1 MRAFVLTVGFLLAAV
16 SPAAASSARVWVTT
30 PDGAEKMHDRG
41 TVDFHPGRS
50 SALTVSVDPSR
61 RYQSM
66 DGFGASITDSSARV
80 LYRLSKPQR
89 KAAMRSLFAD
99 DKLSF
104 LRQPMGASDF
114 VEGPHYTYDDVPA
127 GKTDYRLRHFSIAHD
142 RKQILPLLRRA
153 LALNPK
159 LKVMGTPWSP
169 PAWMK
174 TNQSLVGGR
183 LIDSPRIYDAYARY
197 FVRFVR
203 AYKRAGVP
211 IYALT
216 LQNEPQNRN
225 PNAYP
230 GMDMPVRQE
239 AKLIEALGPKLRRA
253 HLRTKLLGYDHNWE
267 EHPNDVANTP
277 PGEDPETEYP
287 TALLNSR
294 AGRWLAG
301 TAFHCYAGDVARQTE
316 LQHRLP
322 GKGVW
327 FPECSGSHGPSDP
340 PAQVFSDTL
349 KWHTRNVVLGVTRN
363 WGKTVVNWNLALD
376 PSGGPHRG
384 GCDTC
389 SGVVTVGPGQTV
401 TENAEYHTLGHL
413 ARFVAPG
420 AQRIASTSFGTTG
433 WNGQIMDAA
442 FRNPNGSTALVVH
455 NENDDPRLFAVA
467 QGGRWFE
474 APRPGGALAT
484 FTWAPSPELDDGFSL
499 LDAGAMSAT
508 GSPPSDGGN
517 AVDDDAATRWTT
529 GAAQAPGQSL
539 EVGLGSL
546 QAVRRV
552 VLDTGANTGDF
563 PRGYTLSLSADG
575 RKWGKPV
582 AAGAGTGQR
591 TTIDFP
597 ATRARFA
604 RIALTAAAPQWWSVA
619 DLRVYR

>member
-1 MRAFVLTVGFLLAAV
+1 
-16 SPAAASSARVWVTT
+16 VWVTT

-41 TVDFHPGRS
+41 TVDFHPGGS

-89 KAAMRSLFAD
+89 EAAMRSLFAD

-142 RKQILPLLRRA
+142 RKEILPLLRRA

-197 FVRFVR
+197 FVKFVR

-216 LQNEPQNRN
+216 LQNEPQNRK

-239 AKLIEALGPKLRRA
+239 AKLIEALGPKLQRA
-253 HLRTKLLGYDHNWE
+253 GLRTKLLGYDHNWE

-287 TALLNSR
+287 TDLLKSR

-301 TAFHCYAGDVARQTE
+301 TAFHCYAGDVKRQTE
-316 LQHRLP
+316 LQHRFP
-322 GKGVW
+322 QKGVW
-327 FPECSGSHGPSDP
+327 FTECSGSHGPTDP

-376 PSGGPHRG
+376 PNGGPHNG

-389 SGVVTVGPGQTV
+389 TGVLTVGPGDTFSQS
-401 TENAEYHTLGHL
+401 AEYFTLGHL

-420 AQRIASTSFGTTG
+420 AERIASTSFGTTG
-433 WNGQIMDAA
+433 WNGQIMDVA
-442 FRNPNGSTALVVH
+442 FRNRDGSTALVVH
-455 NENDDPRLFAVA
+455 NENDDPRTFAVA
-467 QGGRWFE
+467 QGGSSFDYTL
-474 APRPGGALAT
+474 PGGALAT
-484 FTWAPSPELDDGFSL
+484 FVWKAPLDDGYRL
-499 LDAGAMSAT
+499 LD
-508 GSPPSDGGN
+508 PPSGPTE
-517 AVDDDAATRWTT
+517 AVDDDATT
-529 GAAQAPGQSL
+529 AWSGSDL
-539 EVGLGSL
+539 NLDLGRT
-546 QAVRRV
+546 QRVRRV
-552 VLDTGANTGDF
+552 VVDAGTAAPPGPA
-563 PRGYTLSLSADG
+563 TLTIGGKTWTADG
-575 RKWGKPV
+575 G
-582 AAGAGTGQR
+582 GQL
-591 TTIDFP
+591 TTFDIP
-597 ATRARFA
+597 ATQARYLRVAFA
-604 RIALTAAAPQWWSVA
+604 TPATVA
-619 DLRVYR
+619 DVRIYR

>member
-1 MRAFVLTVGFLLAAV
+1 MRAIVLAVGFLLAAV

-41 TVDFHPGRS
+41 TVDFHPGGS

-61 RYQSM
+61 SYQSM

-89 KAAMRSLFAD
+89 DAAMRSLFAD

-127 GKTDYRLRHFSIAHD
+127 GETDYRLRHFSIAHD
-142 RKQILPLLRRA
+142 RKEILPLLRRA

-197 FVRFVR
+197 FVKFVR

-216 LQNEPQNRN
+216 LQNEPQNRK

-239 AKLIEALGPKLRRA
+239 AKLIEALGPKLQRA
-253 HLRTKLLGYDHNWE
+253 GLRTKLLGYDHNWE

-287 TALLNSR
+287 TDLLKSR

-301 TAFHCYAGDVARQTE
+301 TAFHCYAGDVKRQTE
-316 LQHRLP
+316 LQHRFP
-322 GKGVW
+322 HKGVW
-327 FPECSGSHGPSDP
+327 FTECSGSHGPTDP

-349 KWHTRNVVLGVTRN
+349 KWHTRNLVLGVTRN

-376 PSGGPHRG
+376 PNGGPHNG

-389 SGVVTVGPGQTV
+389 TGVLTVGPGDTFSQS
-401 TENAEYHTLGHL
+401 AEYFTLGHL

-420 AQRIASTSFGTTG
+420 AERIASTSFGTTG
-433 WNGQIMDAA
+433 WNGQIMDVA
-442 FRNPNGSTALVVH
+442 FRNRDGSTALVVH
-455 NENDDPRLFAVA
+455 NENDDPRTFAVA
-467 QGGRWFE
+467 QGGSSFDYTL
-474 APRPGGALAT
+474 PGGALAT
-484 FTWAPSPELDDGFSL
+484 FVWKAPLDDGYRL
-499 LDAGAMSAT
+499 LD
-508 GSPPSDGGN
+508 PPSGPTE
-517 AVDDDAATRWTT
+517 AVDDDATT
-529 GAAQAPGQSL
+529 TWSGSDL
-539 EVGLGSL
+539 NLDLGRT
-546 QAVRRV
+546 QRVRRV
-552 VLDTGANTGDF
+552 VVDAGTAAPPGPA
-563 PRGYTLSLSADG
+563 TLTIGGKTWTADG
-575 RKWGKPV
+575 G
-582 AAGAGTGQR
+582 GQL
-591 TTIDFP
+591 TTFDIP
-597 ATRARFA
+597 ATQARYLRVAFA
-604 RIALTAAAPQWWSVA
+604 TPATVA
-619 DLRVYR
+619 DVRIYR

>member
-1 MRAFVLTVGFLLAAV
+1 MRAIVLAVGFLLAAV

-41 TVDFHPGRS
+41 TVDFHPGGS

-89 KAAMRSLFAD
+89 EAAMRSLFAD

-127 GKTDYRLRHFSIAHD
+127 GQTDYRLRHFTIAHD
-142 RKQILPLLRRA
+142 RKEILPLLRRA

-174 TNQSLVGGR
+174 TNRSLVGGR

-197 FVRFVR
+197 FVKFVR

-239 AKLIEALGPKLRRA
+239 AKLIEALGPKLKRA
-253 HLRTKLLGYDHNWE
+253 GLRTKLLGYDHNWE

-287 TALLNSR
+287 TELLDSR

-301 TAFHCYAGDVARQTE
+301 TAFHCYAGDVKRQTE
-316 LQHRLP
+316 LQHRFP
-322 GKGVW
+322 RKGVW
-327 FPECSGSHGPSDP
+327 FTECSGSHGPTDP

-349 KWHTRNVVLGVTRN
+349 KWHTRNLVLGVTRN

-376 PSGGPHRG
+376 PNGGPHNG

-389 SGVVTVGPGQTV
+389 TGVLTVGPGDTFSQ
-401 TENAEYHTLGHL
+401 NAEYFTLGHL

-420 AQRIASTSFGTTG
+420 AERIASTSFGTTG
-433 WNGQIMDAA
+433 WNGQIMDVA
-442 FRNPNGSTALVVH
+442 FRNRDGSTALVVH
-455 NENDDPRLFAVA
+455 NENDDPRTFAVA
-467 QGGRWFE
+467 QGGSSFDYTL
-474 APRPGGALAT
+474 PGGALAT
-484 FTWAPSPELDDGFSL
+484 FVWKAPLDDGYRL
-499 LDAGAMSAT
+499 LD
-508 GSPPSDGGN
+508 PPRGPDE
-517 AVDDDAATRWTT
+517 AVDDDATT
-529 GAAQAPGQSL
+529 TWSGSDL
-539 EVGLGSL
+539 NLDLGRT
-546 QAVRRV
+546 QRVRRV
-552 VLDTGANTGDF
+552 VVD
-563 PRGYTLSLSADG
+563 
-575 RKWGKPV
+575 
-582 AAGAGTGQR
+582 AG
-591 TTIDFP
+591 
-597 ATRARFA
+597 
-604 RIALTAAAPQWWSVA
+604 TAAAPGPATLTIGGETWTAKGDGQLTTFDIPATQARYLRVAFSTPATVA
-619 DLRVYR
+619 DVRIYR

>member
-1 MRAFVLTVGFLLAAV
+1 MRAIVLAVGFLLAAV

-41 TVDFHPGRS
+41 TVDFHPGGS

-89 KAAMRSLFAD
+89 EAAMRSLFAD

-127 GKTDYRLRHFSIAHD
+127 GKTDYRLRHFSIGHD

-197 FVRFVR
+197 FVKFVR

-216 LQNEPQNRN
+216 LQNEPQNRK
-225 PNAYP
+225 PDAYP

-239 AKLIEALGPKLRRA
+239 AKLIEALGPKLQRA
-253 HLRTKLLGYDHNWE
+253 GLRTKLLGYDHNWE
-267 EHPNDVANTP
+267 EHPNDIANTP
-277 PGEDPETEYP
+277 PGEDPEVEYP
-287 TALLNSR
+287 TDLLNSR

-301 TAFHCYAGDVARQTE
+301 TAFHCYAGDVKRQTE
-316 LQHRLP
+316 LQHRFP
-322 GKGVW
+322 QKGVW
-327 FPECSGSHGPSDP
+327 FTECSGSHGPTDP

-349 KWHTRNVVLGVTRN
+349 KWHARNVVLGVTRN

-376 PSGGPHRG
+376 PDGGPHNG
-384 GCDTC
+384 GCGTC
-389 SGVVTVGPGQTV
+389 TGVLTVGPGDTFS
-401 TENAEYHTLGHL
+401 ESAEYFTLGHL

-420 AQRIASTSFGTTG
+420 AERIASTSFGTTG
-433 WNGQIMDAA
+433 WNGQIMDVA
-442 FRNPNGSTALVVH
+442 FRNRGGSTALVVH
-455 NENDDPRLFAVA
+455 NENDDPRTFAVA
-467 QGGRWFE
+467 QGGSSFDYTL
-474 APRPGGALAT
+474 PGGALAT
-484 FTWAPSPELDDGFSL
+484 FVWKAPLDDGYRL
-499 LDAGAMSAT
+499 LD
-508 GSPPSDGGN
+508 PPRGPTE
-517 AVDDDAATRWTT
+517 AVDDDATT
-529 GAAQAPGQSL
+529 TWSGSDL
-539 EVGLGSL
+539 NLDLGRT
-546 QAVRRV
+546 QRVRRV
-552 VLDTGANTGDF
+552 VVD
-563 PRGYTLSLSADG
+563 
-575 RKWGKPV
+575 
-582 AAGAGTGQR
+582 AG
-591 TTIDFP
+591 
-597 ATRARFA
+597 
-604 RIALTAAAPQWWSVA
+604 TAAAPGPATLTIGGKTWTAKGDGQLTTFDIPATQARYLRVAFSTSATVA
-619 DLRVYR
+619 DVRIYR

>member
-1 MRAFVLTVGFLLAAV
+1 MRAIVLAVGFLLAVV

-41 TVDFHPGRS
+41 TVDFHPGGS

-80 LYRLSKPQR
+80 LYRLSRAQR
-89 KAAMRSLFAD
+89 AAAMRSLFAG

-197 FVRFVR
+197 FVKFVK

-216 LQNEPQNRN
+216 LQNEPQNRK

-239 AKLIEALGPKLRRA
+239 ARLIEALGPKLQRA
-253 HLRTKLLGYDHNWE
+253 GLRTKLLGYDHNWE
-267 EHPNDVANTP
+267 EHPNDVAQTP

-287 TALLNSR
+287 TDLLESR

-301 TAFHCYAGDVARQTE
+301 TAFHCYAGDVTRQTE
-316 LQHRLP
+316 LQHRFP
-322 GKGVW
+322 QKGVW
-327 FPECSGSHGPSDP
+327 FTECSGSHGPTDP

-349 KWHTRNVVLGVTRN
+349 KWHTRNLVLGVTRN

-376 PSGGPHRG
+376 PNGGPHNG

-389 SGVVTVGPGQTV
+389 TGVLTVGPGDTFSQS
-401 TENAEYHTLGHL
+401 AEYFTLGHL

-420 AQRIASTSFGTTG
+420 AERIASTSFGTTG
-433 WNGQIMDAA
+433 WNGQIMDVA
-442 FRNPNGSTALVVH
+442 FRNRDGSTALVVH
-455 NENDDPRLFAVA
+455 NENDDPRTFAVA
-467 QGGRWFE
+467 QGGSSFDYTL
-474 APRPGGALAT
+474 PGGALAT
-484 FTWAPSPELDDGFSL
+484 FVWKAPLDDGYRL
-499 LDAGAMSAT
+499 LD
-508 GSPPSDGGN
+508 PPRGPAE
-517 AVDDDAATRWTT
+517 AVDDDATTTWTGST
-529 GAAQAPGQSL
+529 LDLDLGRAQR
-539 EVGLGSL
+539 
-546 QAVRRV
+546 VRRV
-552 VLDTGANTGDF
+552 VVDAGTAAPPGRA
-563 PRGYTLSLSADG
+563 TLSIG
-575 RKWGKPV
+575 GKQYT
-582 AAGAGTGQR
+582 AEGAGQL
-591 TTIDFP
+591 TTFDIP
-597 ATRARFA
+597 ATQARYL
-604 RIALTAAAPQWWSVA
+604 RVALATPATVA
-619 DLRVYR
+619 DVRIYR

>member
-1 MRAFVLTVGFLLAAV
+1 VRAIVLAVGFLLAAV

-41 TVDFHPGRS
+41 TVDFHPGGS

-89 KAAMRSLFAD
+89 EAAMRSLFAD

-142 RKQILPLLRRA
+142 RKEILPLLRRA

-197 FVRFVR
+197 FVKFVR

-216 LQNEPQNRN
+216 LQNEPQNRK

-239 AKLIEALGPKLRRA
+239 AKLIEALGPKLQRA
-253 HLRTKLLGYDHNWE
+253 GLRTKLLGYDHNWE

-287 TALLNSR
+287 TDLLKSR

-301 TAFHCYAGDVARQTE
+301 TAFHCYAGDVKRQTE
-316 LQHRLP
+316 LQHRFP
-322 GKGVW
+322 QKGVW
-327 FPECSGSHGPSDP
+327 FTECSGSHGPTDP

-376 PSGGPHRG
+376 PNGGPHNG

-389 SGVVTVGPGQTV
+389 TGVLTVGPGDTFSQS
-401 TENAEYHTLGHL
+401 AEYFTLGHL

-420 AQRIASTSFGTTG
+420 AERIASTSFGTTG
-433 WNGQIMDAA
+433 WNGQIMDVA
-442 FRNPNGSTALVVH
+442 FRNRDGSTALVVH
-455 NENDDPRLFAVA
+455 NENDDPRTFAVA
-467 QGGRWFE
+467 QGGSSFDYTL
-474 APRPGGALAT
+474 PGGALAT
-484 FTWAPSPELDDGFSL
+484 FVWKAPLDDGYRL
-499 LDAGAMSAT
+499 LD
-508 GSPPSDGGN
+508 PPSGPTE
-517 AVDDDAATRWTT
+517 AVDDDATT
-529 GAAQAPGQSL
+529 AWSGSDL
-539 EVGLGSL
+539 NLDLGRT
-546 QAVRRV
+546 QRVRRV
-552 VLDTGANTGDF
+552 VVDAGTAAPPGPA
-563 PRGYTLSLSADG
+563 TLTIGGKTWTADG
-575 RKWGKPV
+575 G
-582 AAGAGTGQR
+582 GQL
-591 TTIDFP
+591 TTFDIP
-597 ATRARFA
+597 ATQARYLRVAFA
-604 RIALTAAAPQWWSVA
+604 TPATVA
-619 DLRVYR
+619 DVRIYR

>member
-1 MRAFVLTVGFLLAAV
+1 VV

-41 TVDFHPGRS
+41 TVDFHPGGS

-89 KAAMRSLFAD
+89 AAAMRSLFAD

-197 FVRFVR
+197 FVKFVR

-216 LQNEPQNRN
+216 LQNEPQNRK

-239 AKLIEALGPKLRRA
+239 AKLIEALGPKLQRA
-253 HLRTKLLGYDHNWE
+253 GLRTKLLGYDHNWE
-267 EHPNDVANTP
+267 EHPNDVAQTP

-287 TALLNSR
+287 TDLLESR

-301 TAFHCYAGDVARQTE
+301 TAFHCYAGDVKRQTE
-316 LQHRLP
+316 LQHRFP
-322 GKGVW
+322 QKGVW
-327 FPECSGSHGPSDP
+327 FTECSGSHGPADP

-349 KWHTRNVVLGVTRN
+349 KWHTRNLVLGVTRN

-376 PSGGPHRG
+376 PNGGPHNG

-389 SGVVTVGPGQTV
+389 TGVLTVGPGDTFSQ
-401 TENAEYHTLGHL
+401 NAEYFTLGHL

-420 AQRIASTSFGTTG
+420 AERIASTSFGTTG
-433 WNGQIMDAA
+433 WNGQIMDVA
-442 FRNPNGSTALVVH
+442 FRNRDGSTALVVH
-455 NENDDPRLFAVA
+455 NENDDPRTFAVA
-467 QGGRWFE
+467 QGGSSFDYTL
-474 APRPGGALAT
+474 PGGALAT
-484 FTWAPSPELDDGFSL
+484 FVWKAPLDDGYRL
-499 LDAGAMSAT
+499 LD
-508 GSPPSDGGN
+508 PPRGPEE
-517 AVDDDAATRWTT
+517 AVDDDATT
-529 GAAQAPGQSL
+529 TWSGSDL
-539 EVGLGSL
+539 NLDLGRS
-546 QAVRRV
+546 QRVRRV
-552 VLDTGANTGDF
+552 VVDAGTAAPTGPATLTIGDK
-563 PRGYTLSLSADG
+563 TWTADG
-575 RKWGKPV
+575 G
-582 AAGAGTGQR
+582 GQL
-591 TTIDFP
+591 TTFDIP
-597 ATRARFA
+597 ATQARYLRVAFSTPA
-604 RIALTAAAPQWWSVA
+604 TVA
-619 DLRVYR
+619 DVRIYR

>member
-1 MRAFVLTVGFLLAAV
+1 VRAIVLAVGFLLAAV

-41 TVDFHPGRS
+41 TVDFHPGGS

-66 DGFGASITDSSARV
+66 DGFGASMTDSSARV

-89 KAAMRSLFAD
+89 EAAMRSLFAD

-142 RKQILPLLRRA
+142 RKEILPLLRRA

-197 FVRFVR
+197 FVKFVR

-216 LQNEPQNRN
+216 LQNEPQNRK

-239 AKLIEALGPKLRRA
+239 AKLIEALGPKLQRA
-253 HLRTKLLGYDHNWE
+253 GLRTKLLGYDHNWE
-267 EHPNDVANTP
+267 EHPNDVAQTP

-287 TALLNSR
+287 TDLLESR

-301 TAFHCYAGDVARQTE
+301 TAFHCYAGDVKRQTE
-316 LQHRLP
+316 LQHRFP
-322 GKGVW
+322 HKGVW
-327 FPECSGSHGPSDP
+327 FTECSGSHGPTDP

-349 KWHTRNVVLGVTRN
+349 KWHARNVVLGVTRN

-376 PSGGPHRG
+376 PNGGPHNG

-389 SGVVTVGPGQTV
+389 TGVLTVGPGDTFSQS
-401 TENAEYHTLGHL
+401 AEYFTLGHL

-420 AQRIASTSFGTTG
+420 AERIASTSFGTTG
-433 WNGQIMDAA
+433 WNGQIMDVA
-442 FRNPNGSTALVVH
+442 FRNRDGSTALVVH
-455 NENDDPRLFAVA
+455 NENDDPRTFAVA
-467 QGGRWFE
+467 QGGSSFDYTL
-474 APRPGGALAT
+474 PGGALAT
-484 FTWAPSPELDDGFSL
+484 FVWKAPLDDGYRL
-499 LDAGAMSAT
+499 LD
-508 GSPPSDGGN
+508 PPRGPTE
-517 AVDDDAATRWTT
+517 AVDDDATT
-529 GAAQAPGQSL
+529 TWSGSEL
-539 EVGLGSL
+539 NLDLGHT
-546 QAVRRV
+546 QRVRRV
-552 VLDTGANTGDF
+552 VVD
-563 PRGYTLSLSADG
+563 
-575 RKWGKPV
+575 
-582 AAGAGTGQR
+582 AGTAAPPG
-591 TTIDFP
+591 P
-597 ATRARFA
+597 ATLTIGGKTWTAEGSGQLTTFDIPATQARYLRVAFTTPA
-604 RIALTAAAPQWWSVA
+604 TVA
-619 DLRVYR
+619 DVRIYR

>member
-1 MRAFVLTVGFLLAAV
+1 VRAIVLAVGFLLAAV

-41 TVDFHPGRS
+41 TVDFHPGGS

-61 RYQSM
+61 SYQSM

-89 KAAMRSLFAD
+89 EAAMRSLFAD

-142 RKQILPLLRRA
+142 RKEILPLLRRA

-183 LIDSPRIYDAYARY
+183 LIDSPRIYNAYARY
-197 FVRFVR
+197 FVKFVR

-216 LQNEPQNRN
+216 LQNEPQNRK

-239 AKLIEALGPKLRRA
+239 AKLIEALGPKLQRA
-253 HLRTKLLGYDHNWE
+253 GLRTKLLGYDHNWE

-287 TALLNSR
+287 TDLLKSR

-301 TAFHCYAGDVARQTE
+301 TAFHCYAGDVKRQTE
-316 LQHRLP
+316 LQHRFP
-322 GKGVW
+322 QKGVW
-327 FPECSGSHGPSDP
+327 FTECSGSHGPTDP

-376 PSGGPHRG
+376 PNGGPHNG

-389 SGVVTVGPGQTV
+389 TGVLTVGPGDTFSQS
-401 TENAEYHTLGHL
+401 AEYFTLGHL

-420 AQRIASTSFGTTG
+420 AERIASTSFGTTG

-442 FRNPNGSTALVVH
+442 FRNRDGSTALVVH
-455 NENDDPRLFAVA
+455 NENDDPRTFAVA
-467 QGGRWFE
+467 AGGQSFDYTL
-474 APRPGGALAT
+474 PGGALAT
-484 FTWAPSPELDDGFSL
+484 FVWKAPLDDGYRL
-499 LDAGAMSAT
+499 LD
-508 GSPPSDGGN
+508 PPGGPTE
-517 AVDDDAATRWTT
+517 AVDDDATT
-529 GAAQAPGQSL
+529 TWSGSDL
-539 EVGLGSL
+539 NLDLGRT
-546 QAVRRV
+546 QRVRRV
-552 VLDTGANTGDF
+552 VVDAGTAAPPGPA
-563 PRGYTLSLSADG
+563 TLTIGGKTWTADG
-575 RKWGKPV
+575 G
-582 AAGAGTGQR
+582 GQL
-591 TTIDFP
+591 TTFDIP
-597 ATRARFA
+597 ATQARYL
-604 RIALTAAAPQWWSVA
+604 RIAFSAPATVA
-619 DLRVYR
+619 DVRIYR

>member
-1 MRAFVLTVGFLLAAV
+1 MRAIVLAVGFLLVAV

-41 TVDFHPGRS
+41 TVDFHPGGS

-89 KAAMRSLFAD
+89 EAAMRSLFAD

-127 GKTDYRLRHFSIAHD
+127 GRTDYRLRHFSIAHD

-197 FVRFVR
+197 FVKFVR

-216 LQNEPQNRN
+216 LQNEPQNRK
-225 PNAYP
+225 PDAYP

-239 AKLIEALGPKLRRA
+239 AKLIEALGPKLQRA
-253 HLRTKLLGYDHNWE
+253 GLRTKLLGYDHNWE

-277 PGEDPETEYP
+277 PGEDPEVEYP
-287 TALLNSR
+287 TDLLNSR

-301 TAFHCYAGDVARQTE
+301 TAFHCYAGDVKRQTE
-316 LQHRLP
+316 LQHRFP
-322 GKGVW
+322 RKGVW
-327 FPECSGSHGPSDP
+327 FTECSGSHGPTDP

-349 KWHTRNVVLGVTRN
+349 KWHTRNIVLGVTRN

-376 PSGGPHRG
+376 PDGGPHNG
-384 GCDTC
+384 GCGTC
-389 SGVVTVGPGQTV
+389 TGVLTVGPGDAFSQ
-401 TENAEYHTLGHL
+401 NAEYFTLGHL

-420 AQRIASTSFGTTG
+420 AERIASTSFGTTG
-433 WNGQIMDAA
+433 WNGQIMDVA
-442 FRNPNGSTALVVH
+442 FRNRDGSTALVVH
-455 NENDDPRLFAVA
+455 NENDDPRTFAVA
-467 QGGRWFE
+467 QGGSSFDYTL
-474 APRPGGALAT
+474 PGGALAT
-484 FTWAPSPELDDGFSL
+484 FVWKAPLDDGYRL
-499 LDAGAMSAT
+499 LD
-508 GSPPSDGGN
+508 PPNGPAE
-517 AVDDDAATRWTT
+517 AVDDDATTTWTGST
-529 GAAQAPGQSL
+529 LDLDLGRAQR
-539 EVGLGSL
+539 
-546 QAVRRV
+546 VRRV
-552 VLDTGANTGDF
+552 VVDTGTAAPPGQA
-563 PRGYTLSLSADG
+563 TLTVGGKQYSADG
-575 RKWGKPV
+575 S
-582 AAGAGTGQR
+582 GQL
-591 TTIDFP
+591 TTFDIP
-597 ATRARFA
+597 ATQARYLRVAFA
-604 RIALTAAAPQWWSVA
+604 TSATVA
-619 DLRVYR
+619 DVRIYR